1 MTEKQQKDEAC
12 EVGTYRRLELIN
24 DKFHIIRRLLAS
36 PELCMSS
43 MEIMDVICLAVDRV
57 HSLYES
63 LAHEL
68 RIQAGKKETG
78 GE

>member
-36 PELCMSS
+36 PEL
-43 MEIMDVICLAVDRV
+43 
-57 HSLYES
+57 
-63 LAHEL
+63 
-68 RIQAGKKETG
+68 
-78 GE
+78 